1 MQKLLNCR
9 EAARM
14 LNIHETNLRRM
25 VSKRKIPFI
34 KKPGL
39 GVKFSPE
46 RLETWIKESE
56 IEPGEKSIIK

>member
-25 VSKRKIPFI
+25 VSKKTVPYI

-39 GVKFSPE
+39 GVKFNVEKLEAWIAEGEVEPKGK
-46 RLETWIKESE
+46 RL
-56 IEPGEKSIIK
+56 